1 MTHYQVIIGRSI
13 NSVDYGQNPK
23 AYLDTFTDETI
34 SLNYNIADIV
44 DLANKNSSYSKTIRF
59 PNTKYNQQVFSDIW
73 SLNMTTEYLTL
84 NTYVFDPNVKT
95 KAWILKDNVIQFE
108 GNLQLTNIIFDYNL
122 NSIVYEC
129 VVYSDNDGLYKDIGE
144 NYLSDLDLTRF
155 DHSWNATN
163 ILASWQAPYGNG
175 YYYPMIDYGVPLSM
189 TRTFRVSDFLPA
201 MYLRTI
207 WDQIFAEA
215 GYTYDSDFLTGDYF
229 SHLIMPYSNKSV
241 PSSITLGITPQKS
254 VLSIAQTTTQSV
266 AYLRK
271 NNSTLNTQPYL
282 ARWIYLYTATP
293 MKGDTTIFNPN
304 NLYNFTQ
311 SFYTNPANERFAQK
325 LQITYT
331 IRSQVRYAGIP
342 FQSPDWIP
350 QQWGGDT
357 GDIYI
362 FAVRSDGAQGTF
374 GTQASIFN
382 LWDLSSSSQTGGA
395 TLGWKR
401 FYFNGQIGYSI
412 RGNAQGG
419 QEFYDPTTKEYEY
432 RGTITTDLLI
442 DPNALK
448 FNENVMI
455 WASTRAEFN
464 KPGEYSPGVQFGD
477 LFDVT
482 LKIVN
487 MSFNVIYE
495 SSVAVEDSTI
505 LTSNILPNMKQK
517 DFLTNVIR
525 MFNLYID
532 VDKTQPKRFLIEP
545 RDDYYVKYQKTQDWS
560 EKLDLTKEISTQ
572 IASNLQNRSQILTY
586 KDDKDYYNTEYTNL
600 TNTVF
605 GEYKYEFDNEFA
617 SGEKKIELIFSPTP
631 TVKLPLSNA
640 MFISS
645 IYGFNNGNLTNLG
658 GFNPR
663 ILYANTLG
671 LTAGDTY
678 NFWTNGYNIGTAATM
693 SQYPYAGFADEPRNP
708 NTSLNFG
715 TIQPF
720 ITNYNET
727 INNLYYTYWQN
738 TFLELNSPQSRIIE
752 AYFNLTPIDIG
763 NFSFADLFYL
773 TIDNVAGYYRVN
785 KIIDYDPSKYES
797 TKVQLIK
804 AINYI
809 NTLPLFQESCN
820 VTYNKCLIGSEIT
833 TFLDTIN
840 SYYGS
845 LTQYVTFV
853 SSTDPT
859 TYYPNLIS
867 SNEIGI
873 DSIVDY
879 ANEIP
884 GMVSTYYPG
893 ATQCTLNFEVEMGED
908 ATLAFVGT
916 LNAIYEDNPSPYV
929 VIYINYPCGATFG
942 TWQEYDNTYFWDL
955 NSYNDQYS
963 FLDWWLANIPGSY
976 GTASGESLAEGSYLK
991 LGWDWVTACTQ
1002 SNNTCDLTYEI
1013 TLNSTQAQEL
1023 VDSVNGA
1030 YQDYCKYLVFYT
1042 TYANAAWT
1050 YGITY
1055 STATGSPPPTQNTNT
1070 INDIVS
1076 WANDNVFG
1084 MSASI
1089 DGENNVTFLWTEYS
1103 VLCSTPPV
1111 DYTFRICL
1119 SNDWGSP
1126 AQCCQLLAE
1135 SPISQNCPC
1144 AVDCFGEC
1152 LQLYIAESSVD
1163 YLPGGWT
1170 PDLFVSN
1177 PILGPT
1183 SGIVWEQ
1190 GGLTYGVCQDICQC
1204 IPEQLCFVWTQAQD
1218 CPGGVASAQMYIS
1231 DATGEQVEEVL
1242 WTTTDSC
1249 LCDGPALPK
1258 FGYLEQ
1264 STGFRSPMPLTNN
1277 AYVGVL
1283 NSSKDNF
1290 IAAPNNIVLGSN
1302 TSIFSPNN
1310 IVVGDNNGNIVGGY
1324 NFILGA
1330 SISTADSSNR
1340 PAVLIGNNITNELE
1354 GTFVFGNNVSISQ
1367 PVSATGS
1374 TISTPQATTN
1384 VFVVGSNLTLGG
1396 SQSLPPNT
1404 TYLGTENIII
1414 SQDGGFNTPFIISE
1428 AVNTNEIPSGQTI
1441 IKTYTGLTPVIL
1453 PSTTYYVFPFT
1464 EGTTPNANGVNI
1476 ISWDDIRDFS
1486 IVQIEFNIRVELFG
1500 PQAFGD
1506 PVAAYSNKGAWV
1518 KLPNVSGL
1526 PDFSLIGTDAP
1537 FFVDANTPL
1546 ITIDIPNTIYDIPLG
1561 IAQPSIEIANANA
1574 TDSFVCY
1581 YDITI
1586 KYQYSPGGYYH

>member
-13 NSVDYGQNPK
+13 NAVDYGQNPK

-73 SLNMTTEYLTL
+73 SLNMTTEYLTT
-84 NTYVFDPNVKT
+84 NVYIFDPNVKT

-144 NYLSDLDLTRF
+144 SYLSDLDLTRF

-271 NNSTLNTQPYL
+271 NNSSYNTQPYL
-282 ARWIYLYTATP
+282 ARWIYEYTATP
-293 MKGDTTIFNPN
+293 MKGDTAIFNPN

-342 FQSPDWIP
+342 FQSPNWIP

-382 LWDLSSSSQTGGA
+382 LFNLPTSSGA
-395 TLGWKR
+395 NLGWKR
-401 FYFNGQIGYSI
+401 FYFNGEVGYSI

-419 QEFYDPTTKEYEY
+419 QEFFDPATNEYEY

-455 WASTRAEFN
+455 WAGTRAEFN

-532 VDKTQPKRFLIEP
+532 IDKTQPKRFLIEP
-545 RDDYYVKYQKTQDWS
+545 RDDYYAKYQRTQDWS

-752 AYFNLTPIDIG
+752 AYFNLTPTDIG

-804 AINYI
+804 ALNYTNNLTDYGAVCPI
-809 NTLPLFQESCN
+809 TI
-820 VTYNKCLIGSEIT
+820 TKCLVGTELT
-833 TFLDTIN
+833 TFLDVIN
-840 SYYGS
+840 SYYYT
-845 LTQYVTFV
+845 LTHYLTFF
-853 SSTDPT
+853 SNAPSDPT
-859 TYYPNLIS
+859 YLTWDYSVDTYPIQWN
-867 SNEIGI
+867 NV
-873 DSIVDY
+873 VDFINDGQLVGFS
-879 ANEIP
+879 AN
-884 GMVSTYYPG
+884 YYPG
-893 ATQCTLNFEVEMGED
+893 VTQCTLNFEVEMGED

-916 LNAIYEDNPSPYV
+916 LNNLWDNSPENGGSGPDPYV

-942 TWQEYDNTYFWDL
+942 TWQEYNNTYFWDL
-955 NSYNDQYS
+955 SGYNDQYT
-963 FLDWWLANIPGSY
+963 FLDWWLANIPGAY
-976 GTASGESLAEGSYLK
+976 GTASGEILAEGSYLK
-991 LGWDWVTACTQ
+991 LGWDWVTNCTQ
-1002 SNNTCDLTYEI
+1002 S
-1013 TLNSTQAQEL
+1013 A
-1023 VDSVNGA
+1023 V
-1030 YQDYCKYLVFYT
+1030 
-1042 TYANAAWT
+1042 
-1050 YGITY
+1050 
-1055 STATGSPPPTQNTNT
+1055 
-1070 INDIVS
+1070 
-1076 WANDNVFG
+1076 
-1084 MSASI
+1084 
-1089 DGENNVTFLWTEYS
+1089 
-1103 VLCSTPPV
+1103 CS
-1111 DYTFRICL
+1111 
-1119 SNDWGSP
+1119 
-1126 AQCCQLLAE
+1126 
-1135 SPISQNCPC
+1135 
-1144 AVDCFGEC
+1144 GEC
-1152 LQLYIAESSVD
+1152 LQLYIAESSVN

-1170 PDLFVSN
+1170 PDLFVSS

-1183 SGIVWEQ
+1183 SGIVYEQ
-1190 GGLTYGVCQDICQC
+1190 GGLTYGVCQDICECSDDTLC
-1204 IPEQLCFVWTQAQD
+1204 ITYTSTLP
-1218 CPGGVASAQMYIS
+1218 CPGGEAYLDAYIS
-1231 DATGEQVEEVL
+1231 TAVPEEVIEVIL
-1242 WTTTDSC
+1242 ESSPASC
-1249 LCDGPALPK
+1249 FCEGAALSK
-1258 FGYLEQ
+1258 LGYLDQ
-1264 STGFRSPMPLTNN
+1264 STGFRSPMPLTNT

-1283 NSSKDNF
+1283 NASKDNLVT
-1290 IAAPNNIVLGSN
+1290 APNNIVLGSN
-1302 TSIFSPNN
+1302 TNVYNRNN
-1310 IVVGDNNGNIVGGY
+1310 IIVGDDNGNITGGY

-1330 SISTADSSNR
+1330 SISTTDSSNR
-1340 PAVLIGNNITNELE
+1340 PAVLIGNNISNELE
-1354 GTFVFGNNVSISQ
+1354 GSFVFGNNVTITQ
-1367 PVSATGS
+1367 PISATGS
-1374 TISTPQATTN
+1374 TISTPQATTD
-1384 VFVVGSNLTLGG
+1384 VFVIGSNLTLGG

-1428 AVNTNEIPSGQTI
+1428 AASTQEAPTGQTI
-1441 IKTYTGLTPVIL
+1441 IKTITGWGYVENQTTMVVNIVDGTYDFVSTGNGAEAYLDPCPINCLNETLVSVEANVRMNYDPVTNGGYNCTKGFMAVTYNSGSGAASLVGTPTFDEMDTTSGDFNVIL
-1453 PSTTYYVFPFT
+1453 KTNTFGFT
-1464 EGTTPNANGVNI
+1464 DRIQLEIQN
-1476 ISWDDIRDFS
+1476 
-1486 IVQIEFNIRVELFG
+1486 
-1500 PQAFGD
+1500 
-1506 PVAAYSNKGAWV
+1506 AYSV
-1518 KLPNVSGL
+1518 DSMNV
-1526 PDFSLIGTDAP
+1526 
-1537 FFVDANTPL
+1537 
-1546 ITIDIPNTIYDIPLG
+1546 YW
-1561 IAQPSIEIANANA
+1561 
-1574 TDSFVCY
+1574 
-1581 YDITI
+1581 DITL
-1586 KYQYSPGGYYH
+1586 KYQYQ